1 MTTRLHSSLQG
12 VDHVA
17 YVTWKPAETV
27 HFYRDILGFHLEHC
41 ILAPGWGNEPQP
53 DFAHF
58 FFDIGGP
65 GGRLA
70 FFYYFGAPPY
80 DDEGMA
86 NYLKKARHLAL
97 LVDTEAELDE
107 YQRRIEAGGYHLR
120 HRVMHELIESI
131 YVYDPNGYNLEFTR
145 RLRPLTDR
153 DQADTDLS
161 IAALIDVSGGPEPT
175 LEKVWKRKAELALEL
190 ASVTVR
196 G

>member
-1 MTTRLHSSLQG
+1 VGTRITGRPQG

-17 YVTWKPAETV
+17 YVTRQPAETV
-27 HFYRDILGFHLEHC
+27 HFYRDVLGFPLQHC
-41 ILAPGWGNEPQP
+41 ILAPAWGNEPQP

-70 FFYYFGAPPY
+70 FFYYFGDPPLE
-80 DDEGMA
+80 DTQMP

-97 LVDTEAELDE
+97 LVDTEEELQL
-107 YQRRIEAGGYHLR
+107 YQERLEAAGYPLR

-145 RLRPLTDR
+145 RLRPLNDL
-153 DQADTDLS
+153 DQADTELS
-161 IAALIDVSGGPEPT
+161 IEALIDVSRQDEPT
-175 LEKVWKRKAELALEL
+175 LEKVWRRKAELALKRQS
-190 ASVTVR
+190 AAV
-196 G
+196 GG